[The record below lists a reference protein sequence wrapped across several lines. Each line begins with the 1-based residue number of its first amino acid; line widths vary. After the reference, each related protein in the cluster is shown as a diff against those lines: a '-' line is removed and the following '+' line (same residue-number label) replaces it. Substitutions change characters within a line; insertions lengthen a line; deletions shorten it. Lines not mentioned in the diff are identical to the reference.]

1 MNNRGNAEPNAF
13 WITPVILV
21 RTTQNV
27 QNRMNHGVRCGMLC
41 GILLCGLAAGP
52 LPGAESQIS
61 VSERLAQS
69 PGRHLTYEA
78 PRFLDA
84 VINRQGPGN
93 STLLF
98 KFQREAVRTG
108 DKLDVRRDYT
118 YPDGKL
124 AARERAVYAG
134 NDLVLYELQES
145 QIGARG
151 SALIRRVPGNPAKGS
166 IEFEYS
172 KAPGSAPKSNKE
184 TLVENPL
191 IGDMVAPFLVSHW
204 TELRRGEKVKCRY
217 IVVPRRETVGFTFV
231 EDYEA
236 TGQNRDVVII
246 RMEAT
251 SPFVAALVDPLFFT
265 IEKAPP
271 HHILQYAGR
280 TVPKIQSR
288 GKWRDLDAVTVFD
301 WKSAR

>member
-1 MNNRGNAEPNAF
+1 MNQG
-13 WITPVILV
+13 ILSG
-21 RTTQNV
+21 TLL
-27 QNRMNHGVRCGMLC
+27 GMLL
-41 GILLCGLAAGP
+41 GGLAAGP
-52 LPGAESQIS
+52 LPGAESPIS
-61 VSERLAQS
+61 PSDGHAQF
-69 PGRHLTYEA
+69 PGQHLTYEE
-78 PRFLDA
+78 PRFLAA
-84 VINRQGPGN
+84 VINRVAPGG

-98 KFQREAVRTG
+98 RFQREAVRTG
-108 DKLDVRRDYT
+108 EKLDVRRDYT

-124 AARERAVYAG
+124 AARERVVYEG

-151 SALIRRVPGNPAKGS
+151 SARIRRVPGNPAKGR

-172 KAPGSAPKSNKE
+172 KAPSAAPKKNTE
-184 TLVENPL
+184 TLAENTL
-191 IGDMVAPFLVSHW
+191 IGEMVAPFLVSHW
-204 TELRRGEKVKCRY
+204 GELCRGEKVKCRY

-231 EDYEA
+231 ED
-236 TGQNRDVVII
+236 TGAIRQNQDVVII

-251 SPFVAALVDPLFFT
+251 SPFVAALVDPVFFT

-301 WKSAR
+301 WKSAH